1 MNRGRQL
8 HRVRASATKPRAAWP
23 MLHGCRV
30 LYVVCFHSGR
40 EGMRSYQLNDH
51 LAQWSR
57 IVGASD
63 EFDADSLKVR
73 STGPNWPELTA
84 LHALAPPLH
93 HPYAV

>member
-1 MNRGRQL
+1 
-8 HRVRASATKPRAAWP
+8 

-73 STGPNWPELTA
+73 STGPGLS
-84 LHALAPPLH
+84 
-93 HPYAV
+93 